1 MSAPPASTPSFAA
14 VRRAAMWTPSAWPL
28 TTTILR
34 KPFLTRSARTSR
46 TYVRRPSKDTL
57 TLPGYG
63 RLVWTRPYGIGGAR
77 IAPVFSAARPRAW
90 RGGTRAA
97 PRGRGGRGW
106 WVGPTGARGEG

>member
-1 MSAPPASTPSFAA
+1 MSAAPASTTSFAA

-63 RLVWTRPYGIGGAR
+63 RLVWTRPYGIGGAKK
-77 IAPVFSAARPRAW
+77 APGFSAAPPLDKKGGATARPQ
-90 RGGTRAA
+90 
-97 PRGRGGRGW
+97 GREGAGVVR
-106 WVGPTGARGEG
+106 GPTGR